1 MDDYLIITGGFSTTA
16 TTTAAVSMY
25 DKTGWLMN
33 LTSLNTGRKEGYIG
47 GVVNLFSFVHSHS
60 ESVLYET

>member
-25 DKTGWLMN
+25 DKTGWLMD

-47 GVVNLFSFVHSHS
+47 GVVNL
-60 ESVLYET
+60 L